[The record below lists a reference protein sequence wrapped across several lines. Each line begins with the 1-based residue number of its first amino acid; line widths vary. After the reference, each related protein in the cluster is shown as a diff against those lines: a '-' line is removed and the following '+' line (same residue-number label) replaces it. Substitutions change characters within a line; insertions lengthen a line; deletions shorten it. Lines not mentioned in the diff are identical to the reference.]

1 VGKSF
6 VAAMVA
12 QYKASKGQKPLCI
25 DTDPVNSTFHGY
37 KALGVRR
44 LELIDGDG
52 ISSRNFDTLIELV
65 ATSRNH
71 PATRRET
78 AGVPSLSSVDHR
90 MNPLAARG
98 ASSATDANGKLWTM
112 QYIKEDG
119 TKRFAKNSRKEG
131 CFHVVG
137 GIKALV
143 KSPILLIAEGYATA
157 ATLSQT
163 LGFATVAAF
172 DSGNLVS
179 VAKALHE
186 KYPEKQIIIAG
197 DDDKHLEL
205 THGTN
210 PGRSKAEEAA
220 RAVGGKVLLPIFA
233 PNENSYP
240 ASLEAVT
247 PQKFRKGQL
256 SDKQHQALAK
266 MKRYTDFND
275 LATKSVLGSEGVER
289 QVRSVLDSLQ
299 HARVA
304 HAIARSE
311 RSVPRRKR
319 L

>member
-1 VGKSF
+1 LANNGWHPS
-6 VAAMVA
+6 A
-12 QYKASKGQKPLCI
+12 
-25 DTDPVNSTFHGY
+25 
-37 KALGVRR
+37 
-44 LELIDGDG
+44 GD
-52 ISSRNFDTLIELV
+52 
-65 ATSRNH
+65 A
-71 PATRRET
+71 
-78 AGVPSLSSVDHR
+78 
-90 MNPLAARG
+90 
-98 ASSATDANGKLWTM
+98 GKLWTM
-112 QYIKEDG
+112 QYIREDG

-143 KSPILLIAEGYATA
+143 KSPILVISEGYATA

-163 LGFATVAAF
+163 FGFATVAAF
-172 DSGNLVS
+172 DSGNLVP
-179 VAKALHE
+179 VAKTLHA

-205 THGTN
+205 TQGIN

-240 ASLEAVT
+240 AGLEAVT
-247 PQKFRKGQL
+247 PQKFRQGHL
-256 SDKQHQALAK
+256 SDKQHEALAK
-266 MKRYTDFND
+266 MKQYTDFND
-275 LATKSVLGSEGVER
+275 LATKSVLDTEGVER

-299 HARVA
+299 HGRVT

-319 L
+319 LQLG